1 MSIEKRGGVSPS
13 TELDVLI
20 GIYDALSE
28 LRVKVGENAANQE
41 NSEKCITKIE
51 RKLEDIDEKIN
62 RLSVSE
68 AQTSLKFGIITFFA
82 TLLSVTGINY
92 ALSDSELRISGLPA
106 NHKSDIVY
114 EQKRNDVGSD

>member
-1 MSIEKRGGVSPS
+1 MSIDKHGQSKPG
-13 TELDVLI
+13 TELDILL

-28 LRVKVGENAANQE
+28 LRVKVGENATKHE
-41 NSEKCITKIE
+41 NSEQYITKIE

-82 TLLSVTGINY
+82 TLLSVSGINY
-92 ALSDSELRISGLPA
+92 AVNDNNVAVTGLPA
-106 NHKSDIVY
+106 NNKSDIIY
-114 EQKRNDVGSD
+114 ERKKDNDPNN

>member
-1 MSIEKRGGVSPS
+1 MSIDKHGQGKPGS
-13 TELDVLI
+13 ELEILL

-28 LRVKVGENAANQE
+28 LRVKVGENATKHE
-41 NSEKCITKIE
+41 NSEQYITKIE

-82 TLLSVTGINY
+82 TLLSVSGINY
-92 ALSDSELRISGLPA
+92 ALSDNDVTMTGLPA
-106 NHKSDIVY
+106 SHKSDVLY
-114 EQKRNDVGSD
+114 ERKKDDDKSN

>member
-1 MSIEKRGGVSPS
+1 MSTEKHGLGGPS
-13 TELDVLI
+13 TELEILI

-28 LRVKVGENAANQE
+28 LRVKVGENATKHA
-41 NSEKCITKIE
+41 NSEQHITKIE

-92 ALSDSELRISGLPA
+92 AMGEKELRVSALPAHQKSELI
-106 NHKSDIVY
+106 Y
-114 EQKRNDVGSD
+114 ERKRDDATDD

>member
-1 MSIEKRGGVSPS
+1 MSIEKRGAGVPS

-41 NSEKCITKIE
+41 NSEKCIAKIE

-62 RLSVSE
+62 SLSVSE

-92 ALSDSELRISGLPA
+92 ALSQDEMRISGLPA
-106 NHKSDIVY
+106 SHKSDIVF
-114 EQKRNDVGSD
+114 EQKRNDVKSD

>member
-1 MSIEKRGGVSPS
+1 MSHEKRGLGGPS
-13 TELDVLI
+13 TELEVLI
-20 GIYDALSE
+20 GIYDALSD
-28 LRVKVGENAANQE
+28 LRVKVGENATKHA

-92 ALSDSELRISGLPA
+92 ALGEDDLRVAGLPA
-106 NHKSDIVY
+106 YQKSDLVY
-114 EQKRNDVGSD
+114 ERKQDDVTGD

>member
-1 MSIEKRGGVSPS
+1 MSHEKRGLGGPS
-13 TELDVLI
+13 TELEVLI
-20 GIYDALSE
+20 GIYDALSD
-28 LRVKVGENAANQE
+28 LRVKVGENATKHA

-92 ALSDSELRISGLPA
+92 ALGEDDLRVAGLPA
-106 NHKSDIVY
+106 YQKSDLVY
-114 EQKRNDVGSD
+114 ERKQDDDAN

>member
-1 MSIEKRGGVSPS
+1 MSIEKHGSGGPS
-13 TELDVLI
+13 TELDILI

-28 LRVKVGENAANQE
+28 LRVKVGENATKHA
-41 NSEKCITKIE
+41 NSEQYITKIE

-82 TLLSVTGINY
+82 TLMSVTGINY
-92 ALSDSELRISGLPA
+92 AIGEDELRVAGLPA
-106 NHKSDIVY
+106 HQKSDLIY
-114 EQKRNDVGSD
+114 ERKRDDDTSD

>member
-1 MSIEKRGGVSPS
+1 MSLEKRGLGGPS
-13 TELDVLI
+13 TEIDVLI

-28 LRVKVGENAANQE
+28 LRVKVGENATKHA
-41 NSEKCITKIE
+41 NSEQYITKIE

-92 ALSDSELRISGLPA
+92 ALSQEDMRISGLPA
-106 NHKSDIVY
+106 HQKSDMVY
-114 EQKRNDVGSD
+114 ERRSNDTGN

>member
-1 MSIEKRGGVSPS
+1 MSIEKRGAGVPS

-41 NSEKCITKIE
+41 NSEKCIAKIE

-92 ALSDSELRISGLPA
+92 ALSQDEMRISGLPA
-106 NHKSDIVY
+106 SHKSDIVF
-114 EQKRNDVGSD
+114 EQKRNDVKSD

>member
-1 MSIEKRGGVSPS
+1 MSHEKRGLGGPS
-13 TELDVLI
+13 TELEVLI
-20 GIYDALSE
+20 GIYDALSD
-28 LRVKVGENAANQE
+28 LRVKVGENATKHA

-92 ALSDSELRISGLPA
+92 ALGEDDLRVAGLPA
-106 NHKSDIVY
+106 YQKSDLVY
-114 EQKRNDVGSD
+114 ERKQNDDAN

>member
-1 MSIEKRGGVSPS
+1 MSHEKRGLGGPS

-28 LRVKVGENAANQE
+28 LRVKVGENATKHA

-92 ALSDSELRISGLPA
+92 ALNQEEMRVSGLPA
-106 NHKSDIVY
+106 HQKSDLVY
-114 EQKRNDVGSD
+114 ERKQDDDAN

>member
-1 MSIEKRGGVSPS
+1 MSTDKRGAGGSS

-28 LRVKVGENAANQE
+28 LRVKVSENATKHA
-41 NSEKCITKIE
+41 NSENYITKIE

-92 ALSDSELRISGLPA
+92 ALGDSELKWSGLPA
-106 NHKSDIVY
+106 SQKSDLVY
-114 EQKRNDVGSD
+114 ERKNDDVGSN